1 MYNESR
7 VVGKI
12 AFITG
17 ATSGIGKSCAISL
30 AKLGMNVIIT
40 GRREH
45 LLNELKNELEKNYS
59 VKVLPLQLDVR
70 NAQEVAEK
78 IANLPT
84 EWKDIDILINNAGLA
99 YGLDKLYLNS
109 SEDISTVIDTNI
121 KGLHKEAL

>member
-17 ATSGIGKSCAISL
+17 ATSGIGKSCTISL

-45 LLNELKNELEKNYS
+45 LLTELKNELEK
-59 VKVLPLQLDVR
+59 
-70 NAQEVAEK
+70 
-78 IANLPT
+78 
-84 EWKDIDILINNAGLA
+84 
-99 YGLDKLYLNS
+99 
-109 SEDISTVIDTNI
+109 
-121 KGLHKEAL
+121 